1 MTEHARSTTSHI
13 DDEKEVEIH
22 NTAEESKLHFYV
34 PFIPPLKSFTSILPF
49 LICVHA

>member
-1 MTEHARSTTSHI
+1 MTEHTRSTTSHI

-34 PFIPPLKSFTSILPF
+34 PFIPPLKSFTPILPF